1 MVNVEEV
8 APVEVGAN
16 WSVILHFFFGI
27 SCAGQVVATVLNSS
41 GLTGESDAI
50 GWPKVIGGP
59 FFAALVRVSDA
70 LLVLPN
76 FTSPKF
82 FDDGLTF
89 NCSGT

>member
-89 NCSGT
+89 SCSGT